1 MSNAAQEEYLKR
13 RAAQER
19 VAAKLAH
26 DARAARAHAELAH
39 SYEDRMAGIQQ
50 ATAQPHG

>member
-19 VAAKLAH
+19 VAAKLAN
-26 DARAARAHAELAH
+26 DARAARAHSELAH
-39 SYEDRMAGIQQ
+39 SYEDLMAGAQPP
-50 ATAQPHG
+50 AAQPHG